1 MILMEQI
8 RERIAEAIKQ
18 SKYNQSEIAHLLNI
32 RHQQVSCY
40 ALGKKLP
47 AIDTLANFCKV
58 LDLDANYILC
68 LTD

>member
-18 SKYNQSEIAHLLNI
+18 SKYNQSETARLLNI

-47 AIDTLANFCKV
+47 ALDALANFCKV